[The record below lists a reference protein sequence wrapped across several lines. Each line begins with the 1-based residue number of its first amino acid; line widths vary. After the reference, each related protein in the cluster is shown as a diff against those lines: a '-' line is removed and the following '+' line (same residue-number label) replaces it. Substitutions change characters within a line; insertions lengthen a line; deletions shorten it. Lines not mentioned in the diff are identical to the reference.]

1 MEDSYVYKGL
11 RKKLVDELSSKNI
24 FSKEILDAIMKVP
37 RHLFIA
43 KGFEQLAYKDKAM
56 PIEAGQ
62 TISQP
67 YTVAFQT
74 QMLNI
79 KQGDKVL
86 EIGTGS
92 GYQTAILVEMGAKVF
107 SIERQK
113 ELFNSTFLL
122 LNNLNYHPQL
132 FYGDGYLGLPTYGPF
147 DKIII
152 TAGAPFIPE
161 PLKKQLNIGGRMVIP
176 VGEKS
181 QKMILLEKKGENN
194 FDITEHGIF
203 KFVPLIKGKT
213 Q

>member
-1 MEDSYVYKGL
+1 MEDSYVHKGL
-11 RKKLVDELSSKNI
+11 RRKLVEELTAKNA
-24 FSKEILDAIMKVP
+24 FSNELLDAFMKVP

-74 QMLNI
+74 QMLEV
-79 KQGDKVL
+79 KHGDKIL

-92 GYQTAILVEMGAKVF
+92 GYQTAILLELGAKVF

-113 ELFNSTFLL
+113 ELFNATFKL
-122 LNNLNYHPQL
+122 LNKLGYHPQL
-132 FYGDGYLGLPTYGPF
+132 FYGDGYLGLPTYCPF

-161 PLKKQLNIGGRMVIP
+161 PLKEQLKIGGRMVIP
-176 VGEKS
+176 IGEKF
-181 QKMILLEKKGENN
+181 QKMILLVKKGYNN
-194 FDITEHGIF
+194 FEITEHGMF
-203 KFVPLIKGKT
+203 KFVPLIQGKS

>member
-11 RKKLVDELSSKNI
+11 RRKLVEELASKNL
-24 FSKEILDAIMKVP
+24 FSNEILDVLMKVP

-43 KGFEQLAYKDKAM
+43 KGFELLAYKDKAM

-74 QMLNI
+74 QMLEI
-79 KQGDKVL
+79 KRGDKIL

-92 GYQTAILVEMGAKVF
+92 GYQTSILLEMGAKVF

-113 ELFNSTFLL
+113 ELFNSTHLL
-122 LNNLNYHPQL
+122 LNKFGYNPQL
-132 FYGDGYLGLPTYGPF
+132 FFGDGYLGLPTYAPF

-152 TAGAPFIPE
+152 TAGAPYIPE
-161 PLKKQLNIGGRMVIP
+161 PLKNQLKIGGRMVIP
-176 VGEKS
+176 VGEES
-181 QKMILLEKKGENN
+181 QKMILLVKKGENN
-194 FDITEHGIF
+194 FEITEHGLF
-203 KFVPLIKGKT
+203 KFVPLIQGKT
-213 Q
+213 K